1 MDLFAININ
10 TKFAKY
16 AAFRLDPR
24 AMYIV
29 EFSLDCSYLKFYAFL
44 PISVIPRVLLK
55 VKQDSAKRIIV
66 VPFWKTQ
73 VWYLVI
79 FQMLVP
85 TPILLNSRKSLLVL
99 PQTTNQVHP
108 MWEKMNMLVV
118 LLSVS
123 SQKANHY
130 QEMLLK
136 SYQLYESVNKEKVQF
151 PHEKICQVVS

>member
-85 TPILLNSRKSLLVL
+85 TPILLDSRKSLLVL

-108 MWEKMNMLVV
+108 MREKVNMLVV
-118 LLSVS
+118 LFVSLFTESKSLSRDAFEIFMRVS
-123 SQKANHY
+123 TRKRYNSHMKRFVKLCR
-130 QEMLLK
+130 E
-136 SYQLYESVNKEKVQF
+136 
-151 PHEKICQVVS
+151 